1 MKKPPCYKDCAR
13 RHPACH
19 DSCDDYRQWKAEHD
33 AIMVRKRNEEMLDGR
48 SDWAGYSEL
57 YWDKPANEARRREGW
72 RARKQDETRRRKKR
86 DELRAIGECG
96 GETPS
101 TTGNGACEG
110 SVWTGERG
118 R

>member
-33 AIMVRKRNEEMLDGR
+33 AIMMRKRSEAMLDGR

-57 YWDKPANEARRREGW
+57 YWDKPANEARRLERW
-72 RARKQDETRRRKKR
+72 RAWRRDEAKRRKKR
-86 DELRAIGECG
+86 DEFRKAGRNSETKTCDIGDRTDG
-96 GETPS
+96 S
-101 TTGNGACEG
+101 SNGH
-110 SVWTGERG
+110 
-118 R
+118 

>member
-1 MKKPPCYKDCAR
+1 MKKLPCYKDCAR

-33 AIMVRKRNEEMLDGR
+33 AIMVRKRNEAMLDGR

-57 YWDKPANEARRREGW
+57 YS
-72 RARKQDETRRRKKR
+72 DETRRRKKR
-86 DELRAIGECG
+86 DELRAIGEGG
-96 GETPS
+96 GETSS